1 MGLIL
6 RASSLFW
13 LDNFYCTIDKKKM
26 KLTRL
31 IEMFG
36 YTKLKWVMDE
46 RMEMRYRLYLF
57 LIFTKP

>member
-1 MGLIL
+1 LGLIL

-13 LDNFYCTIDKKKM
+13 LDNYCCANDKKKM

-31 IEMFG
+31 IEMFR

-46 RMEMRYRLYLF
+46 KMEMRYRLYLF
-57 LIFTKP
+57 SIFTKP